1 MNTRC
6 ERMFVFE
13 SKPGRYDLCRCPA
26 KGGGPGPLSKV
37 NLMDDEYIPIGPF
50 LPLAGLIGDGAARQ

>member
-1 MNTRC
+1 
-6 ERMFVFE
+6 MFVFE